1 MIISDLNYLEVVFE
15 NTDSVSG
22 GALLFDFNFSGI
34 PLPTAAAQVQIAQ
47 QAIGFQT
54 STLAQVQND
63 VVAGLFS
70 KSLVSVTTIAVG
82 AAH

>member
-1 MIISDLNYLEVVFE
+1 MIISDLNHLEVVSE

-22 GALLFDFNFSGI
+22 GAFLFDFNFIGI
-34 PLPTAAAQVQIAQ
+34 PLPTASAQVLVAQ

-70 KSLVSVTTIAVG
+70 KSLVSVQTIAVG
-82 AAH
+82 ASA